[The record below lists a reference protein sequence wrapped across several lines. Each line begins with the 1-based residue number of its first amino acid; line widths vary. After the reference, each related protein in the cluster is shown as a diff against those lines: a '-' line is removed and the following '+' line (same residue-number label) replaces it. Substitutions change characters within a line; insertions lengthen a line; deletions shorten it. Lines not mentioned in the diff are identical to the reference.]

1 MMKKKYTS
9 CMTLRLQPLMDE
21 LVVNAAFEKHMTKAS
36 WIRKAIRH
44 NLGIAGQSANATSA
58 NTPGV
63 R

>member
-1 MMKKKYTS
+1 
-9 CMTLRLQPLMDE
+9 MDE